1 LLGKSGGSARSG
13 SAAFHLNLPVIERRV
28 EDLRGLRFR
37 HALVPLSVTG
47 AQARRTGLAELDRLE
62 PPSAQAADQELLK
75 LLGLIPASANLRAI
89 QGSILQDQV
98 AGYYDTDHKRLA
110 IVRGATGSSPAV
122 TEITMAHE
130 LTHALEDQVYGIHDV
145 SQGTSDRALA
155 YTALVEG
162 DATVI
167 MTRYAQRFISGAGL
181 LGAALSAGGAGST
194 AKLPEFIE
202 SSLEFPY
209 LTGEEFTSALYQ
221 VAGGWKLVDYALAR
235 RPPVS
240 TEQVM
245 HPLKYEA
252 DEKPLPVRL
261 NVGPLLPPGW
271 RKAMSSTLGEFVT
284 GELLQRGVGSAE
296 ASRAAAGWG
305 GDAFQLWTSGSRAA
319 LVIAWRWDTP
329 TDAAEFGRA
338 LRSVRFAA
346 PAAVRRRAG
355 ATTLA
360 LAPSAALADVLA
372 AQATAGS

>member
-1 LLGKSGGSARSG
+1 M
-13 SAAFHLNLPVIERRV
+13 

-181 LGAALSAGGAGST
+181 LGAALTAGGAGST

-209 LTGEEFTSALYQ
+209 LQGEEFVSALYD
-221 VAGGWKLVDYALAR
+221 VARGWKLVNFALHD

-240 TEQVM
+240 TEQIM
-245 HPLKYEA
+245 DPLKYEA

-261 NVGPLLPPGW
+261 RVGPLLPSSW
-271 RKAMSSTLGEFVT
+271 RRAMAGTLGQFVT
-284 GELLQRGVGSAE
+284 GQLLDRGVKPGLGAGARHGAAAE
-296 ASRAAAGWG
+296 AAAGWG
-305 GDAFQLWTSGSRAA
+305 GDRYELWTSGPLPARGCESPCRSRDA
-319 LVIAWRWDTP
+319 LVTSWRWDTP
-329 TDAAEFGRA
+329 KDAAEFERA
-338 LRSVRFAA
+338 LRSVPFAA
-346 PAAVRRRAG
+346 PAAIRTRAG